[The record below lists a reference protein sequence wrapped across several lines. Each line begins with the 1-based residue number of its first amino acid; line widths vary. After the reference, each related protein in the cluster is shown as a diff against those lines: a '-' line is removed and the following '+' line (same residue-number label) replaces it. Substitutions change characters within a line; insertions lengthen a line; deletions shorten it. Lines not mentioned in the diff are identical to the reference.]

1 VLDSSAH
8 TRYKCSAQPI
18 RATGTQSM
26 RPTMTLSIIALATSA
41 PVLATEVV
49 PISPFNS
56 LELRGGGEVEL
67 RPGSVQRVTLIEGS
81 SRFTNVRVISD
92 RRLRID
98 ACNARCPQ
106 HYRLRILIE
115 SPSVPVLAVEGGGK
129 ITATP
134 NFANQRAITV
144 AVHGGGAVDA
154 RAIPADVVTAAVN
167 GGGDIKVRAR
177 RVLTAA
183 VNGGGSIR
191 YWGNPAVT
199 TAIRGGGR
207 VGPGS

>member
-1 VLDSSAH
+1 
-8 TRYKCSAQPI
+8 
-18 RATGTQSM
+18 M
-26 RPTMTLSIIALATSA
+26 RPTITLSVIALAASA

-49 PISPFNS
+49 PVSPFNS
-56 LELRGGGEVEL
+56 IELRGGGEVEL
-67 RPGSVQRVTLIEGS
+67 RSSPVQRVTLVEGS
-81 SRFTNVRVISD
+81 SQFTRVRVIDD
-92 RRLRID
+92 RRLKID
-98 ACNARCPQ
+98 ACNERCPQ

-115 SPSVPVLAVEGGGK
+115 SPSVPALAVEGGGK

-134 NFANQRAITV
+134 SFANQRQITV

-183 VNGGGSIR
+183 VNGGGSVH
-191 YWGNPAVT
+191 YWGNPSVT

-207 VGPGS
+207 VSPGS